1 MSHALSQRLS
11 AIRRF
16 VGFGPVL
23 GGALALAAFAGGLTW
38 GVPHPAAPWALQ
50 YADAALGAGRPD
62 QAVQMY
68 DGIAQAHPDPTVRT
82 EARHRAALVYATQLM
97 RPDEARRQLEALLA
111 VTGAPGPRGD
121 LLESI
126 GELLLEEGQPEGAA
140 ARFQGAATANPAGP
154 QAGERLLRAGR
165 TLAASR
171 RDKQAEAVLRRV
183 VRDHPQLK
191 GHAELARAN
200 LKLRRGKIEQALTR
214 FEAAIGSTYDP
225 DVLSV
230 ARLGRTT
237 CLERLGDLDSA
248 LAELEEIDDIDD
260 QIRGEREASLRSR
273 RWSGPK

>member
-1 MSHALSQRLS
+1 MLRQRLS

-16 VGFGPVL
+16 VGLGPVV
-23 GGALALAAFAGGLTW
+23 GGALAVAAFAGGLIW

-50 YADAALGAGRPD
+50 YADAALGSGRPD
-62 QAVQMY
+62 QAVRMY
-68 DGIAQAHPDPTVRT
+68 EQVARRHPNATARTQAH
-82 EARHRAALVYATQLM
+82 HRAALVYATQMM
-97 RPDEARRQLEALLA
+97 RPDQARHQLEALLA
-111 VTGAPGPRGD
+111 TTGVPAARGD

-126 GELLLEEGQPEGAA
+126 GELLLEEGKPEGAA
-140 ARFQGAATANPAGP
+140 TRFQGAAKTDPDSP
-154 QAGERLLRAGR
+154 RAGERLLRAGR
-165 TLAASR
+165 TLASSR

-183 VRDHPQLK
+183 VRDHPELK
-191 GHAELARAN
+191 GHAELARGN
-200 LKLRRGKIEQALTR
+200 LKLRRGKVEQALAR

-248 LAELEEIDDIDD
+248 LAELEEIDDLDSEV
-260 QIRGEREASLRSR
+260 RGEREASLRSR